1 LRYIGPSQSF
11 YCLVLY
17 SEKRWAQQQQH
28 FICHLVW
35 LLLLFVTFIFPLFLS
50 IHFHHSS
57 CSLFMILFKSFHG
70 SKTCNIKWTS
80 LPPPPVFFFPFR
92 IWHHRENTNVVC
104 VCVYFLCA
112 QAQDRFSLFHPPRW
126 FQFYAHIHTSWK
138 LFIHFYYFF
147 FLFLLAVRSLNR
159 NPIFLDW
166 RPNTT
171 QHIYIRHC
179 PINLWII
186 SASSPFHL

>member
-1 LRYIGPSQSF
+1 MK
-11 YCLVLY
+11 
-17 SEKRWAQQQQH
+17 KRWAQQQQH

-50 IHFHHSS
+50 IHFHYSS

-80 LPPPPVFFFPFR
+80 LPPPPPPVFFFPFR

-126 FQFYAHIHTSWK
+126 FQFYAPIHTSWK

-147 FLFLLAVRSLNR
+147 FSRFGSSIIEQKSNISRFSTYTSSN
-159 NPIFLDW
+159 NFM
-166 RPNTT
+166 N
-171 QHIYIRHC
+171 
-179 PINLWII
+179 NL
-186 SASSPFHL
+186 ASSSFHL